1 MKRTAVQLVAKGYR
15 VLDLTQKVGFLTKN
29 QLRHTLQA
37 ARIPADTFVVLD
49 LFGNTSTKFRQ
60 ADDTLALATRVGGEW
75 GWHMLGEVV
84 ATPDTFLSEQV
95 GSLGGVLAS
104 IKNHSKIMLPPI
116 PRYVFGSCCN
126 DISHAPNIA
135 SPNHLTDGAHQT
147 KEHNN
152 SQIA

>member
-1 MKRTAVQLVAKGYR
+1 M
-15 VLDLTQKVGFLTKN
+15 LDLTQKSWFLNKN
-29 QLRHTLQA
+29 SVEALTNTLQA
-37 ARIPADTFVVLD
+37 ACIPVDTFVVLD